1 MPVGMKAGGGWHE
14 GWGMGEVQKNQRS
27 QWGREGGFKN
37 DIGICGS
44 LVGFKKSLEISL
56 FA

>member
-14 GWGMGEVQKNQRS
+14 GWGMGEVQKNQSS